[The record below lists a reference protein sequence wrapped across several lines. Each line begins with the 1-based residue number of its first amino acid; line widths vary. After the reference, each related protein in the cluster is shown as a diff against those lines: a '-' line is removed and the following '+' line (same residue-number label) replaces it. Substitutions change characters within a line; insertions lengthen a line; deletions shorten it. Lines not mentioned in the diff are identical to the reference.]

1 MIMHIDVKLFTDRLQ
16 PIFPLIIDNRQS
28 IVQTGCPKSLFLENA
43 EDSDHHRDK
52 TDDI

>member
-1 MIMHIDVKLFTDRLQ
+1 MIMHIDVKCFTDRLQ

-28 IVQTGCPKSLFLENA
+28 IVYTGCPERQNA
-43 EDSDHHRDK
+43 EDSDHHRYK